1 MPVLGGVRGV
11 ALFITLMNRLCSN
24 FTWLHSMLSKD
35 LHLEYAPKTFIKEV
49 HRKNSRYPLRFPC
62 VNAICPKLII

>member
-49 HRKNSRYPLRFPC
+49 HRKKIVDIYYVFLVLMRYAQ
-62 VNAICPKLII
+62 N